1 MFLFVPSKWQ
11 TSSFN
16 YKHFYILLI
25 CVKTLNHEIFSQLYS
40 LLSVNLM
47 EVFSLTFYNRPKMKL
62 INFVWFLDLCN
73 NYQLPLIFMGCPAP
87 IWLAAQASNDFSCL
101 FLFAEGSSTSISYP
115 RLPFTQ
121 SGMKGFSGM
130 KRLTLIETIL
140 GSTSKLECDL
150 FLVCANYPNPS
161 MFLNWY
167 WSILSWSINFSG
179 KSCHSLWTCNPLF
192 QSLMGLW
199 NDDYFLHAGNS
210 VVAHKHAVKEFW
222 IEF

>member
-47 EVFSLTFYNRPKMKL
+47 EVFSLTLYNRPKVKL

-121 SGMKGFSGM
+121 SGKKGFSGM
-130 KRLTLIETIL
+130 KRLTLIKTIL
-140 GSTSKLECDL
+140 GSISKLECDF
-150 FLVCANYPNPS
+150 FLVCANDP
-161 MFLNWY
+161 
-167 WSILSWSINFSG
+167 ILVCF
-179 KSCHSLWTCNPLF
+179 
-192 QSLMGLW
+192 
-199 NDDYFLHAGNS
+199 
-210 VVAHKHAVKEFW
+210 
-222 IEF
+222 